1 MNTAIVIALII
12 CATLIILCALNTI
25 DNIFLRSAGVEAEAR
40 EGELEE
46 LVYKSDVLEA
56 INSCGGCD
64 ADDLESKIIDDT
76 CREAYYAV
84 DSINAVKVER
94 RKPE

>member
-40 EGELEE
+40 EGELE
-46 LVYKSDVLEA
+46 
-56 INSCGGCD
+56 
-64 ADDLESKIIDDT
+64 
-76 CREAYYAV
+76 
-84 DSINAVKVER
+84 
-94 RKPE
+94 